1 MYFVYTIF
9 RVNQE
14 VYEFHKFLNTSHDTN
29 TSVPRDSYYSASASL
44 LLSNFQQHF
53 VIIYVLLIVS
63 LIISGIIRSAI
74 FVKITTKASINLH
87 NQMYNSIIRTS
98 MFFFNTNSSGNYYF

>member
-1 MYFVYTIF
+1 MYFVYTLF

-14 VYEFHKFLNTSHDTN
+14 VYEFHNFFNTSHDTN
-29 TSVPRDSYYSASASL
+29 TSVPRDPHYNASAS

-53 VIIYVLLIVS
+53 AIIYVLLIVS

-87 NQMYNSIIRTS
+87 NQMYNSIIRTT